1 MSLTLTP
8 LQVTDCDR
16 EPIHAPGSIQPHGMM
31 LVADRSDLRVR
42 HVAGDVERHLGGA
55 DWLGKPL
62 SAILGETLM
71 SEVAVMRPEHGADG
85 FIGQLATPGGEML
98 DVTAHSTSSHLVVEL
113 EAASTEGLSASM
125 VINRLATAAAG
136 FERAASL
143 PALCD
148 RAAIEFRRL
157 TGFDRVM
164 IYHLLDETAGKV
176 LAEDRRDD
184 MRAFANHHFPA
195 SDIPAQARALYL
207 RNVVRVIPDAT
218 YQPVLLRPTWPGG
231 DDLDMSDCHLRS
243 VSPVHLVYLQ
253 NMGVVASA
261 SFSIVKDGLLLG
273 TCRLS

>member
-157 TGFDRVM
+157 TGFDR
-164 IYHLLDETAGKV
+164 
-176 LAEDRRDD
+176 
-184 MRAFANHHFPA
+184 
-195 SDIPAQARALYL
+195 
-207 RNVVRVIPDAT
+207 
-218 YQPVLLRPTWPGG
+218 G
-231 DDLDMSDCHLRS
+231 DDLPPPGRDRGQGARRGPSRRHACLCQ
-243 VSPVHLVYLQ
+243 SP
-253 NMGVVASA
+253 
-261 SFSIVKDGLLLG
+261 
-273 TCRLS
+273 LSRFGHSRPGACALPA